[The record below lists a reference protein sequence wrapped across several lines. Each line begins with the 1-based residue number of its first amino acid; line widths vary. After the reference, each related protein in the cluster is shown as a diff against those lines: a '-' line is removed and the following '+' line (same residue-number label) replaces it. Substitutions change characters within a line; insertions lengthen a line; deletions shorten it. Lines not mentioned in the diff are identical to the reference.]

1 MVASI
6 NARRTSHHST
16 SIPSF
21 RGSSGVRPL
30 CPRTTPSAIIMNSFE
45 ERNRSARF
53 WQELL
58 SDRARLAEQFAS
70 RPPPFRRPLV
80 FHCSAPRGSSSQIF
94 ENGRK
99 CWRGL
104 IPSAPKGI
112 RGPLPRPAR
121 GHKPVAGRAPPQMG
135 PQRFAGPRAAFPRSC
150 RKERRSPGLPPT
162 IL

>member
-1 MVASI
+1 MPIVSVVQVGKSFGAERIFAGVNFQI
-6 NARRTSHHST
+6 NEQDRIGLIGPNGAGKST
-16 SIPSF
+16 IS
-21 RGSSGVRPL
+21 
-30 CPRTTPSAIIMNSFE
+30 
-45 ERNRSARF
+45 
-53 WQELL
+53 QELFGATKDVPL
-58 SDRARLAEQFAS
+58 DRARVADQFAS

-94 ENGRK
+94 EDGRK

-104 IPSAPKGI
+104 IPKAPKGI
-112 RGPLPRPAR
+112 RGPLPQPAR